1 LAYVAALESVKSKHA
16 FWPFTKL
23 KYFNNSMDIFEK
35 VVERNPENLEI
46 RFLRFTILHYVP
58 SFLGRSKE
66 REEDTAVII
75 KELLKRDYSSI
86 NPEIQK
92 GIVEFLI
99 MSERLNPSQ
108 EKLLKDNF
116 SFLAANE

>member
-1 LAYVAALESVKSKHA
+1 MV
-16 FWPFTKL
+16 
-23 KYFNNSMDIFEK
+23 
-35 VVERNPENLEI
+35 
-46 RFLRFTILHYVP
+46 
-58 SFLGRSKE
+58 
-66 REEDTAVII
+66 VII